1 MKIVLTG
8 NCNDLD
14 AKSRNKKCLPSF
26 TSPEFMQLGVSRVGV
41 YFATP
46 VAPAQIKSYRLLA
59 PAAFAERPTDRF
71 SSAAAWRYWINHIYL
86 SLAVHNRDVSICV
99 LPLSPKSSSYNVSA
113 RAQLDLLRIN
123 MNAKSSM
130 KSEPNGARPN
140 ISSKSHGPDDA
151 PVRKWKRK
159 TIFDNSRKPPFA
171 LKLCARDEI
180 LERLFSEKKGS
191 GGEGS

>member
-1 MKIVLTG
+1 
-8 NCNDLD
+8 
-14 AKSRNKKCLPSF
+14 
-26 TSPEFMQLGVSRVGV
+26 
-41 YFATP
+41 
-46 VAPAQIKSYRLLA
+46 
-59 PAAFAERPTDRF
+59 
-71 SSAAAWRYWINHIYL
+71 
-86 SLAVHNRDVSICV
+86 
-99 LPLSPKSSSYNVSA
+99 
-113 RAQLDLLRIN
+113 

-140 ISSKSHGPDDA
+140 ISSKSHGPADDA

-159 TIFDNSRKPPFA
+159 EKRFSTTAENLLSRL